1 MASCPRCCRLQ
12 ELRIR
17 GFKSLRDV
25 GLELRDVNIL
35 VGPNGS
41 GKTAILETLLL
52 LRDILDYVRGRVVN
66 PFQRWW
72 GYRNIAWRHDET
84 HPVEIALRLD
94 CSRCNPDDILV
105 YLDAL
110 GAAIYGEQAKV
121 IAGRLIKHGVEYRV
135 AVTGAGGGFQILR
148 EQLTIPGVCELT
160 LEPAKLRIKLAGDVV
175 GKAPITLQDIAS
187 SVATSLGA
195 MNVQGEGVERRKE
208 RVERAVAECLEKYE
222 GVAKAWVSGFTQSL
236 TRGIEVRTG
245 LRGFLWLYAERER
258 ARSIWVD
265 VLEEAWSLLPLPI
278 ILEESPYATPP
289 GALVKCISRRLGISA
304 ERVAESL
311 ASALGVH
318 LDLPLGEVA
327 ALAYIAVL
335 VVGGFVDG
343 IVVLRPLDYASLRSP
358 QPLVAEGRLR
368 EDGSNLVAVLF
379 RLGGGR
385 LPEDVGVVLASVLN
399 AEGVS
404 GFFEPTPDGRVVL
417 KLVVDG
423 VELLPPSVPEGAW
436 KTMALMAAVLSNA
449 TVIAVDEFENS
460 LHPSAQELLL
470 EELRRSGAT
479 VLVATHSPTVIDA
492 AKSLDEI
499 ILLEL
504 VGGETRATRVK
515 DADKLAEK
523 LRELGITPSEA
534 ILYRIGV

>member
-1 MASCPRCCRLQ
+1 MASRPRCCRLQ

-25 GLELRDVNIL
+25 RLELRDTNIL

-41 GKTAILETLLL
+41 GKTAVLEALLL

-84 HPVEIALRLD
+84 HPVEITLRLD
-94 CSRCNPDDILV
+94 CSRCDVREIIA

-110 GAAIYGEQAKV
+110 NVGIDLDSAKAIAD
-121 IAGRLIKHGVEYRV
+121 RLARHGVEYRITV
-135 AVTGAGGGFQILR
+135 SGVGGGFQILR
-148 EQLTIPGVCELT
+148 EQLSIPGVCEFV
-160 LEPAKLRIKLAGDVV
+160 LEPMKPRIKLNRDVV
-175 GKAPITLQDIAS
+175 DKTPIALQDITS
-187 SVATSLGA
+187 SVAAWLTA
-195 MNVQGEGVERRKE
+195 EHVQREKVERRE
-208 RVERAVAECLEKYE
+208 EHAEHVVAECMRNY
-222 GVAKAWVSGFTQSL
+222 GSAIQASISGFIQSL
-236 TRGIEVRTG
+236 TRGIEVKTT

-258 ARSIWVD
+258 ARSIPVYA
-265 VLEEAWSLLPLPI
+265 LEEARDLLPPEMSL
-278 ILEESPYATPP
+278 SPLRATIPD
-289 GALVKCISRRLGISA
+289 ALVECISRRLDTSTERVSERLINALGDHLYPLL
-304 ERVAESL
+304 ERVAVL
-311 ASALGVH
+311 VY
-318 LDLPLGEVA
+318 VA
-327 ALAYIAVL
+327 ALI
-335 VVGGFVDG
+335 VGGFVDG

-358 QPLVAEGRLR
+358 QPLVAEDRLR

-479 VLVATHSPTVIDA
+479 VLVATHSPTVVDA

-504 VGGETRATRVK
+504 VGGETRAARVK
-515 DADKLAEK
+515 DADRLAKK